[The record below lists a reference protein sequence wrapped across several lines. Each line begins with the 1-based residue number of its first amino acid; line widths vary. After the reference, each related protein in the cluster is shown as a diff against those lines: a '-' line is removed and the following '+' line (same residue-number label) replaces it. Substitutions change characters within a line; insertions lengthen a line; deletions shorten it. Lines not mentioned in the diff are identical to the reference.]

1 MTVERLYTPW
11 RMKYIGAKEK
21 KKPKHE
27 SIFLDY
33 LYADPMHDRENFLLY
48 RGKQTF
54 TMMNIYPYNPGH
66 LMILP
71 NESVTTLAAISSE
84 SQCEM
89 MQLASYFTEL
99 IQNVMQ
105 PDGFNLGMNI
115 GKSAGAGID
124 SHLHFHIV
132 PRWNGDSNF
141 MPIVGNTR
149 VLPEELTDTFD
160 KLTAAIQ
167 DNPPK
172 I

>member
-11 RMKYIGAKEK
+11 RMNYIATKGK
-21 KKPKHE
+21 KKPKDP
-27 SIFLDY
+27 SIFLEF
-33 LYADPMHDRENFLLY
+33 LHADPIHDRENFLLY
-48 RGKQTF
+48 RGQHTF
-54 TMMNIYPYNPGH
+54 IILNIYPYNPGH
-66 LMILP
+66 LMIIP
-71 NESVTTLAAISSE
+71 NEPAATLAAASPE
-84 SQCEM
+84 SLYEM
-89 MQLASYFTEL
+89 MQLAAYFTEL

-115 GKSAGAGID
+115 GKSAGAGIEN
-124 SHLHFHIV
+124 HLHFHIV

-160 KLTAAIQ
+160 KLLAAIQ
-167 DNPPK
+167 ANPPK